1 MFKAV
6 AGVNVGAQSY
16 SVLTREEGAQVIP
29 VINTNR
35 ELADEDCMKDVRA
48 GRAQRDCANRR
59 DMDQADGRQRPHRD
73 TD

>member
-6 AGVNVGAQSY
+6 AGVNVGPQSG

-35 ELADEDCMKDVRA
+35 ELAD
-48 GRAQRDCANRR
+48 GRRLGKA
-59 DMDQADGRQRPHRD
+59 QADDKRQPPRD
-73 TD
+73 TA